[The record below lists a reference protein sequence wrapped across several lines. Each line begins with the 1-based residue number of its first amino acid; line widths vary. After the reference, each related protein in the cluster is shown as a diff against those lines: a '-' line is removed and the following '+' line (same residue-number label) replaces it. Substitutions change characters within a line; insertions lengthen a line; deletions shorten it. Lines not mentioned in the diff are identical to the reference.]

1 MFSNERGTLTTILFV
16 LIWLMFLHF
25 RLFDKKI
32 RRYLMFIGY
41 LLIFWLLVRYLR
53 IMVFVDTPLH
63 TYMWYLYYVGLIFIP
78 TIYYLCCSYLSKKD
92 NLKEKYIVYSI
103 SLILLVLVF
112 TNNFHEFVFKFKDID
127 KIKYTHNFGYILVC
141 IWIFYLFIVGTIR
154 LASLKTDKKIY
165 QIVIAF
171 IPITIG
177 LIYTIC
183 YDVFING
190 AFALNMTANLSILI
204 VAGIE
209 IMLALNYIPNN
220 FRYYKFYT
228 NSNMNSV
235 ILNDKGTIIYQ
246 TKNKFSMPKQI
257 IDDIKSGN
265 VKDEYKNESGTNQLY
280 RIKKYSKNYVVF
292 KKDFKEINK
301 LKEELQKKNDELD
314 RYSKIL
320 EKEKNIKQELYEI
333 RFQSEIQEK
342 LEEKIED
349 KKDKIKELLER
360 QNISIEELS
369 KVKLWIGYCKRISSL
384 IIDNYNKEIFNEEKL
399 KLIIDEL
406 FEDAKMFGTTGN
418 ISINKINVNS
428 IIAIQSYEVVS
439 TIIDNYEKI
448 NFIVRISKA
457 GNIVK
462 IRFLFEENIENIIDL
477 IEELEFINVQ
487 NIEYKSE
494 DDENVLEIYLEDL

>member
-1 MFSNERGTLTTILFV
+1 MFSNERGTLTTIVFV

-32 RRYLMFIGY
+32 RRYMMYIGY
-41 LLIFWLLVRYLR
+41 LLVFWLSARYLR
-53 IMVFVDTPLH
+53 VMVFIDTIFH

-92 NLKEKYIVYSI
+92 NIKEKYIVYSV
-103 SLILLVLVF
+103 SLILLFFVL
-112 TNNFHEFVFKFKDID
+112 TNNFHEFVFKFIDID
-127 KIKYTHNFGYILVC
+127 KGKYTHNFGYILVC

-154 LASLKTDKKIY
+154 LASLKTNKKIY

-171 IPITIG
+171 IPIILG

-183 YDVFING
+183 YDVFLDGIVT
-190 AFALNMTANLSILI
+190 FNMTTNLSFIIIL
-204 VAGIE
+204 GIE

-228 NSNMNSV
+228 NSNMSSV
-235 ILNDKGTIIYQ
+235 ILNNKGSILYQ
-246 TKNKFSMPKQI
+246 TKNKFNVPKQI

-265 VKDEYKNESGTNQLY
+265 VKDEYKNEAGANKLY

-301 LKEELQKKNDELD
+301 LKEELQRKNEELD

-349 KKDKIKELLER
+349 KKDKIKEVLER
-360 QNISIEELS
+360 ENISIEELS
-369 KVKLWIGYCKRISSL
+369 KIKLWIGYCKRISSL
-384 IIDNYNKEIFNEEKL
+384 IIDNYNKEILNEEKV
-399 KLIIDEL
+399 KLIIEEL
-406 FEDAKMFGTTGN
+406 LEDSKMFGTVGN
-418 ISINKINVNS
+418 ISINKMSVNS
-428 IIAIQSYEVVS
+428 IIAIQIYE
-439 TIIDNYEKI
+439 IISIIVDNYEKI
-448 NFIVRISKA
+448 NFIVRISKED
-457 GNIVK
+457 NIVK
-462 IRFLFEENIENIIDL
+462 LRFLFEENIENILDL
-477 IEELEFINVQ
+477 IDELGYINIV

-494 DDENVLEIYLEDL
+494 DDENILEINVEDL